1 MLIGP
6 RFFCMIRFKVRKRF
20 GDPLLPPLGWFFKKK
35 HFWHTKIGVFYFQ
48 KDWGRLP
55 FTKKVRLSSLP
66 FTQIYNCLPET
77 WGKLTD
83 TAAICDHVGTQ
94 SATHLLRGSHLPHG
108 WSCPFVPVWL
118 FWPILYCRGLL
129 SGSPYVC
136 GHVCTH
142 DATLPSSTGH
152 CATLAARSPTCPMVV
167 TMDALKM
174 MPPLR

>member
-55 FTKKVRLSSLP
+55 FTKKVRLPFLP
-66 FTQIYNCLPET
+66 FTQIYNCLPQT

-94 SATHLLRGSHLPHG
+94 SATHLLRGFHLPHG
-108 WSCPFVPVWL
+108 WSCPFASVWL
-118 FWPILYCRGLL
+118 FWPILYCRVAK
-129 SGSPYVC
+129 STRARHFRPQSRV
-136 GHVCTH
+136 T
-142 DATLPSSTGH
+142 ASSSH
-152 CATLAARSPTCPMVV
+152 AAEQLFIWPTAPAVV
-167 TMDALKM
+167 T
-174 MPPLR
+174 P